1 MHHQFI
7 SHYMASATKQTHMG
21 ISELQCK
28 GYRWLLM
35 LYGAVW
41 GYSNKNETLP
51 CGDFVAL
58 GNPVTEATA
67 LLVARGLTMR
77 FRLWMGG
84 AGWFLV
90 KEAVVSVDSE
100 NFEPGGRTRK
110 NKGKDEHRHKLSP
123 SSNISVGTSA
133 KGLALL
139 CLSGKSFSSKNCS
152 HHQAGIL
159 PRCGHMLTP
168 FAGAS
173 SIPVCELT

>member
-1 MHHQFI
+1 MT
-7 SHYMASATKQTHMG
+7 SH
-21 ISELQCK
+21 
-28 GYRWLLM
+28 
-35 LYGAVW
+35 AVW
-41 GYSNKNETLP
+41 SCLRYCSKHETLP

-123 SSNISVGTSA
+123 RSNISVGTSA

-159 PRCGHMLTP
+159 PRCARMLTP

-173 SIPVCELT
+173 STPVCELT